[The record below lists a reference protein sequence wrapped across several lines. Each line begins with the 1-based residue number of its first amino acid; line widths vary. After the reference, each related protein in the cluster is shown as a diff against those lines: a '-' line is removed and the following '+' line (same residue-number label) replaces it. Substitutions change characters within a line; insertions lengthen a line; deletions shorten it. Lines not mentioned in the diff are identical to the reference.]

1 MEDPAN
7 AVFSSW
13 SIPIGPTVAILLA
26 CIVYLRGWIALQ
38 FRVPLRFPVWRLLS
52 FVAGLG
58 TVFLAIASPLDAFG
72 GLLLQVHMVQH
83 LLLMMVAP
91 PLILGGAP
99 YLPLLSGLPRRIA
112 REVLGPF
119 LIWRP
124 FKRIGHFLL
133 NPLVCWIA
141 FAASN
146 VLWHLP
152 TFYEL
157 ALNSPGWH
165 QVEHLCFLVTGL
177 LFWWHILLPWPA
189 RAAWPRWA
197 MIPYLVLADLQNTAL
212 AAFLTFY
219 DRVLYPTY
227 EHAPRLW
234 GSHPLDDQVIA
245 GTIMWVPGSIIYLVP
260 AAIIAIQFLS
270 HTSKFRFTESV
281 AMRQT
286 RTPEGNSAS
295 LLRKVGL
302 RPHSLDQ
309 AFDLFKVPV
318 LGRFLRAK
326 AFRRGMQVLMLIL
339 ALAVLLDGFFGPQ
352 MSPMNLAAV
361 LPWTHWRGF
370 TVIALLLVGNLFCM
384 ICPFMLVRDFGRR
397 WLPGKWTWPRSLRN
411 KWLAALL
418 LALYLW
424 AYEAFSLWNSP
435 WLTAWIILSYFLAA
449 LLIDGLFQGGTFCK
463 YVCPIGQFHFVQSL
477 LSPFEVKVRTSDVC
491 RTCKTFDCIRGK
503 SEQRGC
509 ELKLFQPKKQGNM
522 DCTFCMDCVE
532 ACPHDNVG
540 LIAVTPGKELWSGE
554 QRSSIGRF
562 ASRADLA
569 ALVLILVFGALANSA
584 GMIAPV
590 AALLD
595 RAGLL
600 FDLQRPVIVALFL
613 VFGIFLI
620 PGLTVG
626 IAGFLSRRLGKLEVP
641 IKPFISDF
649 AMTLVPLGFAMWLA
663 HFVFHLF
670 TGSHLPIPVIQ
681 RIAQDLHLTLLG
693 KPNWSISS
701 WALPQLLDFEILFL
715 DLGLLVSLYAGWK
728 VAQRYNHSKKR
739 SLLIFTPWSIV
750 YFLFFLVAVWILFQP
765 MDMRGTMMSEKEF
778 RSSGVAEFESHSSTR
793 ALEHSSTRA
802 LKHSRTPVL
811 QNS

>member
-1 MEDPAN
+1 
-7 AVFSSW
+7 
-13 SIPIGPTVAILLA
+13 
-26 CIVYLRGWIALQ
+26 
-38 FRVPLRFPVWRLLS
+38 
-52 FVAGLG
+52 
-58 TVFLAIASPLDAFG
+58 
-72 GLLLQVHMVQH
+72 
-83 LLLMMVAP
+83 
-91 PLILGGAP
+91 LILAGAP
-99 YLPLLSGLPRRIA
+99 YLPLLSGLPRLIA
-112 REVLGPF
+112 REVVGPF
-119 LIWRP
+119 LIWTP
-124 FKRIGHFLL
+124 FKRIGRFLL
-133 NPLVCWIA
+133 NPLICWIA
-141 FAASN
+141 FTASN

-152 TFYEL
+152 AFYEL

-177 LFWWHILLPWPA
+177 LFWWHIVLPWPS
-189 RAAWPRWA
+189 RPAWPRWA
-197 MIPYLVLADLQNTAL
+197 MIPYLILADLQNTGL

-234 GSHPLDDQVIA
+234 GSNPLDDQVIA

-270 HTSKFRFTESV
+270 HTSKFRFAESV
-281 AMRQT
+281 AART
-286 RTPEGNSAS
+286 ARTPEGNSAS
-295 LLRKVGL
+295 LLRKIGL
-302 RPHSLDQ
+302 RPHFPHRF
-309 AFDLFKVPV
+309 FDLFKVPV

-326 AFRRGMQVLMLIL
+326 AFRRGMQVLMLVL
-339 ALAVLLDGFFGPQ
+339 ALAVLLDGFLGPQ
-352 MSPMNLAAV
+352 LSPMNLAAV

-370 TVIALLLVGNLFCM
+370 TVIALLFAGNLFCM

-397 WLPGKWTWPRSLRN
+397 WLPAKWTWPRSLRN
-411 KWLAALL
+411 KWLAAFL
-418 LALYLW
+418 LALYFW

-449 LLIDGLFQGGTFCK
+449 LLIDGVFQGGTFCK

-477 LSPFEVKVRTSDVC
+477 LSPFEVKVRTPDVC

-509 ELKLFQPKKQGNM
+509 ELKLFQPRKKGNM

-532 ACPHDNVG
+532 ACPHDNIG

-569 ALVLILVFGALANSA
+569 ALVLILVFGALANAA

-600 FDLQRPVIVALFL
+600 FDLQRPEIVALFL

-620 PGLTVG
+620 PGLTLG
-626 IAGFLSRRLGKLEVP
+626 MAGFLSLRLGKLQVP
-641 IKPFISDF
+641 IKPFVSDF
-649 AMTLVPLGFAMWLA
+649 AMTMVPLGFAMWLA

-670 TGSHLPIPVIQ
+670 TGSHLPIPVVQ
-681 RIAQDLHLTLLG
+681 RIALDLHLTFLG
-693 KPNWSISS
+693 KPNWAISS

-728 VAQRYNHSKKR
+728 VAQRYNNSKN
-739 SLLIFTPWSIV
+739 SCLLIFAPWSVV
-750 YFLFFLVAVWILFQP
+750 YLLFFLVAVWILFQP
-765 MDMRGTMMSEKEF
+765 MDMRGTMIS
-778 RSSGVAEFESHSSTR
+778 
-793 ALEHSSTRA
+793 
-802 LKHSRTPVL
+802 
-811 QNS
+811 